1 MIYLDY
7 SANTPADPAVL
18 RTFVETEQR
27 YIGNANSTHAA
38 GRAAHARMDE
48 ILAHTAQLLGVQPD
62 ELIFTSGA
70 SEANNLALKGMAR
83 VSRHVGKH
91 IIDGAGAFFRQ
102 RNLDRFTGTRI

>member
-70 SEANNLALKGMAR
+70 SEANNLALKRAWRAR
-83 VSRHVGKH
+83 AAMWENTSSRRHWS
-91 IIDGAGAFFRQ
+91 ILPSAEP
-102 RNLDRFTGTRI
+102 

>member
-18 RTFVETEQR
+18 HTFVETEQR

-48 ILAHTAQLLGVQPD
+48 ILAHTAQLLGVQPW
-62 ELIFTSGA
+62 ENTS
-70 SEANNLALKGMAR
+70 
-83 VSRHVGKH
+83 SRRRWS
-91 IIDGAGAFFRQ
+91 ILPSAAP
-102 RNLDRFTGTRI
+102 